1 MDTQPGVV
9 RSPVWAVS
17 AIAFAAVGLATL
29 SIAPKL
35 WLGWILPRL
44 QPHVTLWYVAAGGLI
59 LAGLGAWAWSAGAV
73 NRAPALAAL
82 AAVMGVYLLLL
93 FTVYRHEPPAKKW
106 HLIQYGLL
114 AGVTLEAVRVE
125 QGDWRGPLVA
135 ALFLFVIGTADE
147 VSQNFIPMRTFRW
160 LDLFGNYAGASLGAA
175 AWLAASPHSPR
186 RRQYDQAESSGPR
199 PLTQ

>member
-1 MDTQPGVV
+1 MADASPRCPRPAAGMRRLQSSGMDARPGIL
-9 RSPVWAVS
+9 RSPIWAAG

-29 SIAPKL
+29 PIAPKL

-44 QPHVTLWYVAAGGLI
+44 QPHVTLWYVGAGGAI
-59 LAGLGAWAWSAGAV
+59 LVGLGAWAWSAGAV

-114 AGVTLEAVRVE
+114 AG
-125 QGDWRGPLVA
+125 
-135 ALFLFVIGTADE
+135 
-147 VSQNFIPMRTFRW
+147 
-160 LDLFGNYAGASLGAA
+160 ASLGAA

-186 RRQYDQAESSGPR
+186 RRQDLKAVPSGPR
-199 PLTQ
+199 R

>member
-1 MDTQPGVV
+1 MDARPGVV
-9 RSPVWAVS
+9 RSPVWAAG

-29 SIAPKL
+29 PIAPKL
-35 WLGWILPRL
+35 WLEWILPRL
-44 QPHVTLWYVAAGGLI
+44 QPHVTLWYVAAGGAI
-59 LAGLGAWAWSAGAV
+59 LAGLGAWAWSAG
-73 NRAPALAAL
+73 RTSRMPALAAL

-93 FTVYRHEPPAKKW
+93 FTVYRREPPAKKW

-125 QGDWRGPLVA
+125 QAGRRGPLAA
-135 ALFLFVIGTADE
+135 ALFLFAIGTADE

-175 AWLAASPHSPR
+175 AWIAASPHSPWR
-186 RRQYDQAESSGPR
+186 RRDLQAEQSR
-199 PLTQ
+199 PSR